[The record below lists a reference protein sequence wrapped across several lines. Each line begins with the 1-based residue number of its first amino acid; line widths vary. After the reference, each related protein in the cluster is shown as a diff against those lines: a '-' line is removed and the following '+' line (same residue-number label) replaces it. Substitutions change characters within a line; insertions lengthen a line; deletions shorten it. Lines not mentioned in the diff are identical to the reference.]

1 MLLDSWFI
9 MSTSSEQGVK
19 LNSKSL
25 NCISE
30 ASATLP
36 ESSLTWCLAQL
47 SKTSTLADS
56 PSSGLTGADNKF
68 ITGGDKARD
77 ADKRLR
83 AGQWR
88 ALVAIRT
95 QHIKGGGGRIARY
108 QSRGGLPPLL
118 DLLKR
123 PESSRKFL
131 DLALSILANCCTEK
145 GTRVDVRNMLT
156 LTKFCSNV

>member
-19 LNSKSL
+19 RHSKGLNSTT
-25 NCISE
+25 E
-30 ASATLP
+30 AFATLP

-47 SKTSTLADS
+47 SKTRTLADCH
-56 PSSGLTGADNKF
+56 SSGLTGADNKF
-68 ITGGDKARD
+68 VTGGDKARD
-77 ADKRLR
+77 ADKRLK

-118 DLLKR
+118 DLIRR

-145 GTRVDVRNMLT
+145 QTRQEVRKML
-156 LTKFCSNV
+156 

>member
-1 MLLDSWFI
+1 
-9 MSTSSEQGVK
+9 MSTPLEQGIK
-19 LNSKSL
+19 RNSKSS
-25 NCISE
+25 NSTSE
-30 ASATLP
+30 ASTILP

-56 PSSGLTGADNKF
+56 PSSGLTGADNKP

-77 ADKRLR
+77 TDKRLKV
-83 AGQWR
+83 GQWR

-95 QHIKGGGGRIARY
+95 QHIKGGHAMIARY
-108 QSRGGLPPLL
+108 QSRGGLRPLL

-145 GTRVDVRNMLT
+145 GTRVEVRNMMILT
-156 LTKFCSNV
+156 QIFL